1 MVSVITRS
9 LALIMIPLKKI
20 VSQLE
25 GIKNDIVI
33 TLHVIFNA
41 IKFDDLG
48 VIETMGKVLQEA
60 DLFIPS
66 LLSICNCG
74 LQQIRKLAHLI
85 DKNGEEIIYHDDL
98 FLTVA
103 NIIERIKDE
112 EEDIV
117 PERQTRTS
125 TAAPDNQC

>member
-1 MVSVITRS
+1 
-9 LALIMIPLKKI
+9 
-20 VSQLE
+20 
-25 GIKNDIVI
+25 
-33 TLHVIFNA
+33 
-41 IKFDDLG
+41 
-48 VIETMGKVLQEA
+48 MGKVLQEA
-60 DLFIPS
+60 DLFVPS
-66 LLSICNCG
+66 LLSICNCE
-74 LQQIRKLAHLI
+74 LQQIRKLVHLI

-117 PERQTRTS
+117 PERQTRAL